1 MQRAELGDRIKSGW
15 MHKNSRG
22 GHQVRWSFRNLF
34 ALVVWGSIVATW
46 VLHGSGAIQLPE
58 QVIGAEIVIAQTT
71 VFFYF
76 RKKGP
81 EEKPEG

>member
-1 MQRAELGDRIKSGW
+1 MVKL
-15 MHKNSRG
+15 N
-22 GHQVRWSFRNLF
+22 FRNLF

-46 VLHGSGAIQLPE
+46 VLHGSGAIRLPE

-76 RKKGP
+76 RKRGP
-81 EEKPEG
+81 EEKPES